1 MIKEEEIRKAAV
13 ARKFAANLFIHRR
26 RSSIRLRVVPLSL
39 SPPFVTRK
47 KTVIFGAAI
56 FFSLSVFL
64 RTSRDYSKSRTS
76 TGRSKLWPDVKFLG
90 VCTEMNVV

>member
-56 FFSLSVFL
+56 FFSLRFL
-64 RTSRDYSKSRTS
+64 TYVEGLLEVYDLD
-76 TGRSKLWPDVKFLG
+76 GRSKLWADVKFLG